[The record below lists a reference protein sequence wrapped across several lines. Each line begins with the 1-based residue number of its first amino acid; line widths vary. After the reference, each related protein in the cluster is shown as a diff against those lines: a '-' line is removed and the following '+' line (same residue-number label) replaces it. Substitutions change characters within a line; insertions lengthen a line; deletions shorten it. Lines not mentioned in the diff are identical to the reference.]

1 MEIMLLY
8 SLNQHLQILNYNV
21 LTSKSREYSLQYNSV
36 SYRQRE
42 AEFKSDNLST
52 ISVIKEVI
60 SKEATKKK
68 ISIKITHR
76 Q

>member
-1 MEIMLLY
+1 MLHYNLD
-8 SLNQHLQILNYNV
+8 QHLPKRSYNV
-21 LTSKSREYSLQYNSV
+21 LTSKSRDYSLKQNIV
-36 SYRQRE
+36 SSRQRE

-68 ISIKITHR
+68 ISIKITHGKT
-76 Q
+76 

>member
-1 MEIMLLY
+1 MTRDY
-8 SLNQHLQILNYNV
+8 TLNHIIISSRQH
-21 LTSKSREYSLQYNSV
+21 
-36 SYRQRE
+36 E

-68 ISIKITHR
+68 ISIKITHGKT
-76 Q
+76 